1 MSSPIQPHFFMGYG
15 PTILVEVG
23 GGGFKPVP
31 NPCACDHLAQIPCR
45 HVSPHVMPK
54 PMAPEAGETAEAAP
68 EAQRRGDARGGQR
81 TASSAHGDRGDGG
94 ANGVRGSLEL
104 LGR

>member
-1 MSSPIQPHFFMGYG
+1 
-15 PTILVEVG
+15 
-23 GGGFKPVP
+23 
-31 NPCACDHLAQIPCR
+31 
-45 HVSPHVMPK
+45 MPK

-94 ANGVRGSLEL
+94 GDWSQGIPGTAW
-104 LGR
+104 

>member
-1 MSSPIQPHFFMGYG
+1 
-15 PTILVEVG
+15 
-23 GGGFKPVP
+23 
-31 NPCACDHLAQIPCR
+31 
-45 HVSPHVMPK
+45 MPK

-68 EAQRRGDARGGQR
+68 EAQHRGDARGGQR

-94 ANGVRGSLEL
+94 ATGVRGSLEL